1 MALLSG
7 SILALKTDTFEA
19 HAGKSYSM
27 ALKFA
32 KKNDIKLIVSI
43 ATPNTA
49 QRKLNPF

>member
-7 SILALKTDTFEA
+7 SILALKTDPFEA
-19 HAGKSYSM
+19 HAGNSM
-27 ALKFA
+27 TLKFA